1 MGLEE
6 TCPAAFLF
14 AEYFEKMSKSRKKEG
29 EKKNKHMP
37 PSANSNSIQVDFV
50 CKDCRNGMHGCAGV
64 WTGLGLKVCCSCDC
78 TKRAAKTGGL
88 HTLTYGTSGRAVE
101 SQ

>member
-14 AEYFEKMSKSRKKEG
+14 AKYFEKIFNSREKQG
-29 EKKNKHMP
+29 EKDKYMQ
-37 PSANSNSIQVDFV
+37 PSAKSNWIQIDFV
-50 CKDCRNGMHGCAGV
+50 CKDCRNGIHGCAGV

-78 TKRAAKTGGL
+78 RKRAAKTGGL
-88 HTLTYGTSGRAVE
+88 RTLTYGTSRRAVE